1 MNTNSVLYG
10 KYCWIDGL
18 GLSIHC
24 CHMSITVQKHP
35 GEKSQNTYLSVYNN
49 ATALAKYILYIS
61 LISILPTK
69 DVRFHFQIQSR

>member
-1 MNTNSVLYG
+1 MAGRKIYKLVFILYFYQWQQVINSCLQLSQRLMNTNSVLYC

-35 GEKSQNTYLSVYNN
+35 GEKS
-49 ATALAKYILYIS
+49 
-61 LISILPTK
+61 
-69 DVRFHFQIQSR
+69 